1 MIALASVVKLE
12 FSVQITARV
21 KIAAE
26 AQAKVSAQVAD
37 APRWVDDL
45 LSTVGS

>member
-12 FSVQITARV
+12 VSVQITARV
-21 KIAAE
+21 EIAAE
-26 AQAKVSAQVAD
+26 AHAEVGAHVAD
-37 APRWVDDL
+37 DPRWVDDL